1 MLDYYRRIYEEYYGR
16 YARIYD
22 PFVRSLWFLS
32 NRGFGGE
39 RRWRELIVDWL
50 DPHPGEKIIDICSG
64 TGTLTIMIA
73 RRLGGRG
80 KVIGLELSPAQLSIA
95 RKKEKPEGLHF
106 LEGDAQQIPFL
117 DSYFDKG
124 VICTALHEMPQE
136 VRKNVLSE
144 AYRIIR
150 PGGRM
155 VNVEQNKPERKWKA
169 KLFDF
174 LESLGPEY
182 ITYKN
187 MLKCGLTEEIKRA
200 GFRVVKTDTTLWE
213 FMQIVLAEK

>member
-1 MLDYYRRIYEEYYGR
+1 MLDYYRRVYEEYYGR
-16 YARIYD
+16 YSRIYD
-22 PFVRSLWFLS
+22 PFVKSLCFLA

-39 RRWRELIVDWL
+39 RRWRELIVDWI
-50 DPHPGEKIIDICSG
+50 DPQPGEEIIDICSG

-73 RRLGGRG
+73 RKLEGAG

-95 RKKEKPEGLHF
+95 RKKEKPKGLYY
-106 LEGDAQQIPFL
+106 LEGDAQEIPFS

-144 AYRIIR
+144 AYRTIR

-155 VNVEQNKPERKWKA
+155 VNVEQNKPDRKWKEL
-169 KLFDF
+169 LFDF
-174 LESLGPEY
+174 LESLGPE
-182 ITYKN
+182 
-187 MLKCGLTEEIKRA
+187 
-200 GFRVVKTDTTLWE
+200 
-213 FMQIVLAEK
+213 

>member
-1 MLDYYRRIYEEYYGR
+1 MLDYYRRFYEEYYGR

-22 PFVRSLWFLS
+22 PFVRSLCFLA
-32 NRGFGGE
+32 NKGFGGE
-39 RRWRELIVDWL
+39 RRWREMIVDWI
-50 DPHPGEKIIDICSG
+50 DPQPGEKILDICSG
-64 TGTLTIMIA
+64 TGTLAVMVA
-73 RRLGGRG
+73 KRLGGRG
-80 KVIGLELSPAQLSIA
+80 KVVGLDLSPAQLRVA
-95 RKKEKPEGLHF
+95 KEKEKPQGLHF
-106 LEGDAQQIPFL
+106 LEGDAQKIPFS
-117 DSYFDKG
+117 DSCIDKG

-144 AYRIIR
+144 AYRVIR

-155 VNVEQNKPERKWKA
+155 VNVEQNEPERKWKA

-174 LESLGPEY
+174 LESLSPEY

-187 MLKCGLTEEIKRA
+187 LLKCGLTEEIKRA
-200 GFRVVKTDTTLWE
+200 GFRVVETTTTLWE